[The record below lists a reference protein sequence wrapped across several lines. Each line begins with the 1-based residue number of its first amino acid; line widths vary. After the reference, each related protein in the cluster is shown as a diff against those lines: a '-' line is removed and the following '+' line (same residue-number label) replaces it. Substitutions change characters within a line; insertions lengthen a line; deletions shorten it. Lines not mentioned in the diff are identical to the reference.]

1 MDMEENYQSP
11 RTIEGRRMNGQSI
24 RRAPETLRGLMRIQH
39 GTLRTCSSVPENHRG
54 PTNESLSTCSL
65 GPRNPSRT
73 ETSARSTLADIN
85 EKMNAR
91 TKKYRQKGHRHC
103 GHRCRGHRRRR
114 HRRHHQNRKKITR
127 ATMLRQGPRQNT
139 NWRST
144 NERCRR

>member
-1 MDMEENYQSP
+1 MEENYQSP
-11 RTIEGRRMNGQSI
+11 RTIEGRRMNGQVLSI

-54 PTNESLSTCSL
+54 PTNKSLSTCSL

-103 GHRCRGHRRRR
+103 RHRCRGHRRRR

-144 NERCRR
+144 NERCGR